1 MDLNTLN
8 PWLLL
13 GASGCGVVLWW
24 LFRMLHSRIAA
35 SEKRQADFELYCA
48 KEYVTANSMRQTFDT
63 LSDAIKAVF
72 AKLERIEDKLD
83 QKADKA

>member
-1 MDLNTLN
+1 MDLNILN
-8 PWLLL
+8 GWLIMFAG
-13 GASGCGVVLWW
+13 GAGIVLWW
-24 LFRMLHSRIAA
+24 LFRMLHARVAA
-35 SEKRQADFELYCA
+35 AERKQAEFELYCA

-83 QKADKA
+83 LKADKP